1 MLNVGRPRWEQTQ
14 AMNDFEYAL
23 TLARGFAPAR
33 PVALARCDVVEL
45 RRQTLN
51 SGQRDAQADLFERK
65 SSEAH
70 EAKNSSNRTARL
82 GHADR

>member
-1 MLNVGRPRWEQTQ
+1 MLNVGRPRWEQTD
-14 AMNDFEYAL
+14 AMDKFEYAL

-51 SGQRDAQADLFERK
+51 SGRRDAQADLFERESNK
-65 SSEAH
+65 AQEAM
-70 EAKNSSNRTARL
+70 NSSHRTARP
-82 GHADR
+82 GHAER

>member
-1 MLNVGRPRWEQTQ
+1 MLNAGRPRWEQTG

-33 PVALARCDVVEL
+33 PVALTRCDVIEL

-51 SGQRDAQADLFERK
+51 SGQHDAQADLFERE
-65 SSEAH
+65 SNDAQEAM
-70 EAKNSSNRTARL
+70 NSSHGKASGTS
-82 GHADR
+82 GK